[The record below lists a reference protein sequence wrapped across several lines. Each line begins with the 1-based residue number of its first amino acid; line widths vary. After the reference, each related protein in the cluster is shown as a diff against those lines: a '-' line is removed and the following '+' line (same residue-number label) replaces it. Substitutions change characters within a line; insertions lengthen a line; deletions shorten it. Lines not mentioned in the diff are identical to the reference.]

1 MSETESGHRLT
12 ADELERIESDPVLS
26 VEDVLEHREDRHD

>member
-1 MSETESGHRLT
+1 MSKSESRQCLT

-26 VEDVLEHREDRHD
+26 VADVLEHREARHD